1 MSDAPH
7 DEVHDEV
14 HDLSGTDDGPL
25 LAPPVNHW
33 EAEGLRLV
41 ESLRDVSSALV
52 VGLDPDATARV
63 AIGLA
68 QGWRSKKGVAVGD
81 LTGFAFPLYELAG
94 GEDAAGLTDCFRDDL
109 SLNDIARPA
118 PRAEGLFV
126 LPAGTPPIATEAFFR
141 HERWE
146 KLIGGFAQAGG
157 LLLLIAPLGAVG
169 LEHLASLVGGVIAV
183 DVPQNRRQ
191 AYHLLGAANAPEARG
206 QPGRGWGPTAGP
218 SGRAPGPGRPPLAA
232 RRTRRLVAVI
242 GALGLLISAGWGA
255 LVWRSGHAS
264 APRARIVPPP
274 VPAARDTTPV
284 QLVVPKAD
292 TIPISD
298 PTAGADSLLGVP
310 YAVNVV
316 AANTVAGANSV
327 LQDGE
332 KAILLPAVTVS
343 PVTLGGG
350 TVWYQVIIGAYATRA
365 DADDMLQLLR
375 RKGVVRTDGGVVVR
389 LPYALLV
396 ADGVSVTEAHAV
408 VSGWRAKEI
417 MAYALLQ
424 ADGRVRVLAGAFETP
439 AQAAPLAAQLR
450 RAGVPASVVYRLGR
464 VF

>member
-1 MSDAPH
+1 MTDGGNDAVNNRVLDSTAERP
-7 DEVHDEV
+7 
-14 HDLSGTDDGPL
+14 
-25 LAPPVNHW
+25 NHW
-33 EAEGLRLV
+33 EAEGRRLADC
-41 ESLRDVSSALV
+41 LAAVSSAV
-52 VGLDPDATARV
+52 VIGLDPDATARV

-68 QGWRSKKGVAVGD
+68 HEWRARKGVAIGD

-118 PRAEGLFV
+118 PSVEGLFV
-126 LPAGTPPIATEAFFR
+126 LPAGTPPLATEAFLR
-141 HERWE
+141 SERWD

-157 LLLLIAPLGAVG
+157 LFLLIAPLGAAG
-169 LEHLASLVGGVIAV
+169 LDHLVSLTGGVIAV
-183 DVPQNRRQ
+183 DVPVNRRQ
-191 AYHLLGAANAPEARG
+191 AYPLLGAAEAPAPETA
-206 QPGRGWGPTAGP
+206 PDTGWGAAALERAGFA
-218 SGRAPGPGRPPLAA
+218 SGVGRAGRTSTGRSRPAV
-232 RRTRRLVAVI
+232 RRLGALL
-242 GALGLLISAGWGA
+242 GALGVLVAAGWGA
-255 LVWRSGHAS
+255 IAW
-264 APRARIVPPP
+264 RARHAPPALLKP
-274 VPAARDTTPV
+274 RSTAPAPGKPDTTLA

-292 TIPISD
+292 TIPLNE
-298 PTAGADSLLGVP
+298 PAAGADSLLGAP

-327 LQDGE
+327 LRDGE

-350 TVWYQVIIGAYATRA
+350 TIWYQVIIGAYATRA

-389 LPYALLV
+389 LPFGLLV
-396 ADGVSVTEAHAV
+396 ADGLSASEAHAV
-408 VSGWRAKEI
+408 VTEWRGKEI

-424 ADGRVRVLAGAFETP
+424 ADGRARVLAGAFETP

-450 RAGVPASVVYRLGR
+450 RAGVPATVVYRLGR